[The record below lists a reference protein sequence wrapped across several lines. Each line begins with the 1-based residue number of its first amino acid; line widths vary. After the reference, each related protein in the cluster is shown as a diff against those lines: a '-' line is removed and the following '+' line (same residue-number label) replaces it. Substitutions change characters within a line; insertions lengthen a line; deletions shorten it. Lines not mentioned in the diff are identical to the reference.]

1 MRRLQEYER
10 FKRAAEDID
19 KLERLER
26 DNWVAGAELRDR
38 KVVKLLPQV
47 TLQEMLVAFKEV
59 VVRSEMF
66 SHHHVARERLSVRER
81 MSTILQHPRA
91 RELCRVRAYVQG

>member
-26 DNWVAGAELRDR
+26 DNWVAGAELKDR

-47 TLQEMLVAFKEV
+47 TLQEML
-59 VVRSEMF
+59 
-66 SHHHVARERLSVRER
+66 AR
-81 MSTILQHPRA
+81 
-91 RELCRVRAYVQG
+91 VQGSRRPLGDVFTSSCRSRETLGARADVVYP